1 MLNESPV
8 HDLSDEQCWEFLG
21 NHEFGRLAFHLAGE
35 VHIAPVNY
43 VADNGRLIFRTAEG
57 NKLLGVTMNQD
68 VAFEVDQF
76 TDDAATSVVLRGVA
90 ETLEGPDAD
99 RADTLPL
106 RPWVATTKLVVVAIT
121 PTEMSGRH
129 FELQRPWLHART
141 D

>member
-90 ETLEGPDAD
+90 ETAPVGRDHQAGRRRHHTD
-99 RADTLPL
+99 RDERPAFRAAAAVAPRAHRLTLP
-106 RPWVATTKLVVVAIT
+106 
-121 PTEMSGRH
+121 
-129 FELQRPWLHART
+129 T